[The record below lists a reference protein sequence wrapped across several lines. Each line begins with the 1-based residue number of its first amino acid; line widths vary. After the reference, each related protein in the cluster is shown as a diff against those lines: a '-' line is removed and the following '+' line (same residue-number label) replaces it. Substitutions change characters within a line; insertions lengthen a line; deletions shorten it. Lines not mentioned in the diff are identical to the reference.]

1 MAIMV
6 WKNDYSVKVREW
18 DNHHRKII
26 EAINELH
33 EAMSAGKGK
42 EALECILNDLTN
54 YADYHFAAEEREML
68 KHNYPDYTE
77 HRYKHQKMLSNVRAL
92 IEDYKQGKKE
102 LSHEVST
109 FLSNWLNKH
118 IAGTDKR
125 YSSFMNSVG
134 VN

>member
-1 MAIMV
+1 MAIIA
-6 WKNDYSVKVREW
+6 WKNEFCVKVREW

-26 EAINELH
+26 DTINELH
-33 EAMSAGKGK
+33 EAMSASKGK
-42 EALECILNDLTN
+42 EVLEGILNNLTN

-77 HRYKHQKMLSNVRAL
+77 YRYKHQKMLSNVKAL
-92 IEDYKQGKKE
+92 IEDYKQGKKD
-102 LSHEVST
+102 LSHDISI